1 MSQQAAIALD
11 DVSFSYASTPDTTT
25 LDTTKNQSLALD
37 HINLKITAGEFV
49 GVIGPSGAGKSTL
62 AAVLSG
68 AVPHHTHGTLYGA
81 TLIQGQDTCDVS
93 LTDIS
98 QQVGSVLQDIDSQMV
113 ASVVEDE
120 ILFGLENFGI
130 PHEFIEKRLDD
141 ALTTTGIR
149 NLRHRDIATL
159 SGGQK
164 QKVALAAILALQPQ
178 ILILDEPTA
187 ALDPR
192 SSQAI
197 FDLLKDLSHNKGI
210 TIIVIEQKIAL
221 LSQYCSRMLVMDH
234 GCIALDGTPREVL
247 QQSSQL
253 RAIGVDTPRVTRISN
268 SLYTEGLLTT
278 AHTCITPEESCN
290 QICSILTSIPTSSR
304 KPVPLKESVERT
316 AKGSDSHTTD
326 NVVARVS
333 HVSFSY
339 AGVDAIHDLSFTLH
353 EGETLAVIGQNGA
366 GKTTLT
372 KLMNGLLQPKHGNVQ
387 IAGMDTRTTPTST
400 LAASVA
406 TLFQN
411 PDHQLS
417 KNTVLD
423 EVCFTLE
430 LHGCDRATAH
440 TRAQAVLDAF
450 NLPAQASPFQL
461 SRGQRQ
467 MVALASIVVLQPKL
481 IILDEPT
488 SGLDYRECMTV
499 MQAVKKLTQ
508 HSTAVL
514 MVCHDMEVVL
524 DFANRVLVMADGQL
538 LADGSL
544 AQACSNQQ
552 LMQQAFV
559 QPPQTLALAT
569 QLTQRGYPRYA
580 GLTQVEEFIATTH
593 EMVRYE

>member
-11 DVSFSYASTPDTTT
+11 DVSFSYASTPDTT
-25 LDTTKNQSLALD
+25 KGQSFALD
-37 HINLKITAGEFV
+37 HINLEIATGEFV

-68 AVPHHTHGTLYGA
+68 AIPHHTRGTLYGA

-113 ASVVEDE
+113 SSVVEDE

-210 TIIVIEQKIAL
+210 TIIVIEQKVAL

-234 GCIALDGTPREVL
+234 GRIALDGAPREVL

-268 SLYTEGLLTT
+268 SLYTEGLLNT

-290 QICSILTSIPTSSR
+290 QICSILTSIPASSR
-304 KPVPLKESVERT
+304 KSVPLKESVERT
-316 AKGSDSHTTD
+316 AKDSDSKGNDSHTTD

-339 AGVDAIHDLSFTLH
+339 AEVDAIHDLSFTLH

-440 TRAQAVLDAF
+440 TRAQAVLDTF